1 MKNKQ
6 PRRFVDRQSYLSVW
20 NCFTVWQSLFVCYP
34 LLFLQL
40 SFSENG
46 HYGSSEEKEKVAETR
61 QMCYGKGI

>member
-1 MKNKQ
+1 MHNSAHPFSMILQKIRYTSEKEI
-6 PRRFVDRQSYLSVW
+6 V
-20 NCFTVWQSLFVCYP
+20 FVCYP